1 MLVEDIQKES
11 CIVSTL
17 KMTVLQQSAI
27 QDNVRSA
34 GLLKFSS
41 GILMFVITLALI
53 HYLAETVIGVPE
65 GLTAFFFALPFYSL
79 PLFYAFAGF
88 VELISGEPFTY
99 LPHRWIRY
107 SIAQRR
113 FIIVVVVSFMSL
125 IAISLV

>member
-1 MLVEDIQKES
+1 
-11 CIVSTL
+11 
-17 KMTVLQQSAI
+17 MTVLQQSAI

-41 GILMFVITLALI
+41 GILMFVIMSTLN
-53 HYLAETVIGVPE
+53 HYLTETAIWIPE
-65 GLTAFFFALPFYSL
+65 GLSAFFFALAFYSL

-88 VELISGEPFTY
+88 VELISGEPFTD
-99 LPHRWIRY
+99 LPHHWMRY

-113 FIIVVVVSFMSL
+113 FIVVVVSFMSL